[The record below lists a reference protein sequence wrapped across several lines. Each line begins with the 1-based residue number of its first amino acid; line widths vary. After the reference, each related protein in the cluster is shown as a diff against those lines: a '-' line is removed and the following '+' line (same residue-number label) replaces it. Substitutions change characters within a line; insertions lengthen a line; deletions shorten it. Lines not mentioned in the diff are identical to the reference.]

1 MGRGLVTLDLNWH
14 DDAECAKV
22 VNRDKTNFFFST
34 KQNERHQAKNL
45 CFACPVRKDCIQWAL
60 ESKQLWG
67 IWGGRDE
74 YEIRR
79 ILSVTWDGQEV
90 RKNRFPTCPYC
101 SAPTMK
107 LSTKTV
113 KRPGGGR
120 WSTMRMVE
128 CADCGFE
135 WQSRTS
141 ANAVDA
147 YAAQRAEKL
156 AKFEKEKVKRQKQ
169 AEKQAIKPTSSA
181 PLKPADS
188 VEN

>member
-1 MGRGLVTLDLNWH
+1 MGRGMASLDVNWNE
-14 DDAECAKV
+14 DAECAKPS
-22 VNRDKTNFFFST
+22 NRSKIDLFFSNKT
-34 KQNERHQAKNL
+34 EERHEAKNI
-45 CFACPVRKDCIQWAL
+45 CFACPVREDCIKSAL

-79 ILSVTWDGQEV
+79 ILSVNWDGQEV

-107 LSTKTV
+107 LETKTV
-113 KRPGGGR
+113 NRPGGGR
-120 WSTMRMVE
+120 WATMRMVE
-128 CADCGFE
+128 CVECGFE

-147 YAAQRAEKL
+147 YMAQRAERL
-156 AKFEKEKVKRQKQ
+156 AKFEKDKLKRQKI
-169 AEKQAIKPTSSA
+169 AEKQAT
-181 PLKPADS
+181 KPAPRS
-188 VEN
+188 KH

>member
-1 MGRGLVTLDLNWH
+1 VELGWEEN
-14 DDAECAKV
+14 AECAKP
-22 VNRDKTNFFFST
+22 VNRDKINFFFSNKT
-34 KQNERHQAKNL
+34 TERHEAKNI
-45 CFACPVRKDCIQWAL
+45 CFSCPVRKDCIQWAL

-79 ILSVTWDGQEV
+79 ILSVTWEGQEV

-101 SAPTMK
+101 SAPTIK

-113 KRPGGGR
+113 NRPGGGR
-120 WSTMRMVE
+120 WATMRVVE
-128 CADCGFE
+128 CADCDFQ

-147 YAAQRAEKL
+147 YASQRTERL
-156 AKFEKEKVKRQKQ
+156 AKFEKEKAKRQRQ
-169 AEKQAIKPTSSA
+169 AEKQAVKPAPSA
-181 PLKPADS
+181 ALKPADS
-188 VEN
+188 EEN

>member
-1 MGRGLVTLDLNWH
+1 
-14 DDAECAKV
+14 
-22 VNRDKTNFFFST
+22 
-34 KQNERHQAKNL
+34 
-45 CFACPVRKDCIQWAL
+45 
-60 ESKQLWG
+60 
-67 IWGGRDE
+67 
-74 YEIRR
+74 
-79 ILSVTWDGQEV
+79 
-90 RKNRFPTCPYC
+90 
-101 SAPTMK
+101 
-107 LSTKTV
+107 
-113 KRPGGGR
+113 
-120 WSTMRMVE
+120 MVE

-188 VEN
+188 VES